1 MVDEAGLRFSG
12 GERQRIALARAL
24 LRNTPIVILDEPT
37 VSLDPITE
45 RALMQTVYRVFAGK
59 TLIIITHHLANLQ
72 CMDRI
77 VFLENANIALD
88 GSPAEL
94 ERTSSR
100 YRTLLAFD
108 EAAFNRKATCERSE

>member
-1 MVDEAGLRFSG
+1 MNGDGTGPNNHEIAAQNGYNVVTRQADAAALKAG
-12 GERQRIALARAL
+12 
-24 LRNTPIVILDEPT
+24 
-37 VSLDPITE
+37 
-45 RALMQTVYRVFAGK
+45 AGK